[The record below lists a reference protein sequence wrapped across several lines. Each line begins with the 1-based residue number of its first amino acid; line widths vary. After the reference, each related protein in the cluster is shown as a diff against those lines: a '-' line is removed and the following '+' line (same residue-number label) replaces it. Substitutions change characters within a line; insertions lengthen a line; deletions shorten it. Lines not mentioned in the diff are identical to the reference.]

1 MKISSK
7 FKSIQSSIFC
17 AVSILVL
24 SAVLVVT
31 VVSLRYTNSSIYENS
46 VMYTQT
52 IIKQLNQNIDSYIS
66 YMDNIASVIAQSG
79 DAYKYLYSEKG
90 HGATKDENYS
100 EYRQRLV
107 EQFKTILKGRADIRN
122 IGIVREDKNSPSLFD
137 NGLSVRN
144 TYVDLNTQPWYAD
157 AVGKYDRYNLTSS
170 HVQNVIKGERP
181 WVITLSRGIRNY
193 TGTEAEDGVVF
204 LDLNYSA
211 ISELCAQSSMGD
223 KGYVFILDQ
232 NGNIV
237 YHPQQQQLYNE
248 LQTENISLVMN
259 AKSDIVTVGKG
270 DDEKI
275 YALSHSDITGWTI
288 VGCMN
293 MSELLR
299 NSRQTR
305 SIYVLVAVGL
315 IIVALLISSLIA
327 RNITLPIQKLRD
339 SMKSVQKGNFDIE
352 DIEVIS
358 DNEIGSLT
366 RSFNVMTHRIRELM
380 EQNVKEQEQ
389 KRKIELKALQS
400 QINPHFLL
408 NTLNSVQWM
417 ARMSR
422 QDNITEFVQRLKRLL
437 SYNLG
442 KEGMQTTLRTEI
454 DIVKDYIALEQM
466 RYDFVIEMNVEE
478 GRYLEQPTVRMLLQP
493 LVENAIRYGL
503 GDDEKI
509 TIQVFEDNIRGL
521 AIITILDSG
530 NGLTQE
536 EINQIN
542 EPFDYD
548 VKKMQHGNRGIGLR
562 YVKAMLESFYEGETN
577 LFVNCKKGY
586 GTKITILI
594 PIQEEL
600 RNKIKFTG
608 SGTEKEG
615 MEK

>member
-90 HGATKDENYS
+90 YGATKDENYS

-181 WVITLSRGIRNY
+181 WVITLSRGICNY
-193 TGTEAEDGVVF
+193 TGSEAEDGVVF

-400 QINPHFLL
+400 QINPHFLY
-408 NTLNSVQWM
+408 NTLDSIIWM
-417 ARMSR
+417 AEGKKNEEVVIMTAS
-422 QDNITEFVQRLKRLL
+422 LARLL
-437 SYNLG
+437 RQSISNEDELVTIGQEIEYVRSYLTIQ
-442 KEGMQTTLRTEI
+442 K
-454 DIVKDYIALEQM
+454 M
-466 RYDFVIEMNVEE
+466 RYKDK
-478 GRYLEQPTVRMLLQP
+478 LEFEIKADPSISQVPIFLLVLQP
-493 LVENAIRYGL
+493 LVEYAIYHGL
-503 GDDEKI
+503 
-509 TIQVFEDNIRGL
+509 
-521 AIITILDSG
+521 
-530 NGLTQE
+530 
-536 EINQIN
+536 
-542 EPFDYD
+542 
-548 VKKMQHGNRGIGLR
+548 
-562 YVKAMLESFYEGETN
+562 
-577 LFVNCKKGY
+577 
-586 GTKITILI
+586 
-594 PIQEEL
+594 
-600 RNKIKFTG
+600 
-608 SGTEKEG
+608 
-615 MEK
+615 

>member
-90 HGATKDENYS
+90 YGATKDENYS

-400 QINPHFLL
+400 QINPHFLY
-408 NTLNSVQWM
+408 NTLDSIIWM
-417 ARMSR
+417 AEGKKNEEVVIMTAS
-422 QDNITEFVQRLKRLL
+422 LARLL
-437 SYNLG
+437 RQSISNDR
-442 KEGMQTTLRTEI
+442 EQITVAEEI
-454 DIVKDYIALEQM
+454 DYVRSYLTIQKM
-466 RYDFVIEMNVEE
+466 RYKDKLEYTIDVEE
-478 GRYLEQPTVRMLLQP
+478 RILDVRIIKFVLQP
-493 LVENAIRYGL
+493 LVENAIYHGL
-503 GDDEKI
+503 KYKETKGNLD
-509 TIQVFEDNIRGL
+509 IRG
-521 AIITILDSG
+521 
-530 NGLTQE
+530 
-536 EINQIN
+536 
-542 EPFDYD
+542 YRR
-548 VKKMQHGNRGIGLR
+548 GNRVCLVVADDG
-562 YVKAMLESFYEGETN
+562 A
-577 LFVNCKKGY
+577 
-586 GTKITILI
+586 
-594 PIQEEL
+594 
-600 RNKIKFTG
+600 
-608 SGTEKEG
+608 G
-615 MEK
+615 MEESELEHILEKKEKKTKSNGVGVYNVQKRLQLYYGPEYGISYISRKGEGTVATVTIPLDGGKSNEETGR